1 MIAAASVNLISEV
14 VIMETRGRAYRRY
27 RRHLA
32 IVHKKGLSRRLI
44 GEDWFQVDGK
54 YSKGHIGCGCG
65 LCKPGKRFRE
75 PSWADER
82 KSVEYDR
89 DISDFE
95 DGRY

>member
-32 IVHKKGLSRRLI
+32 IVHKKDLSRRLI

-82 KSVEYDR
+82 KSAEYYR
-89 DISDFE
+89 DIDDFE